1 MPAYAGMTD
10 LIDRGTMRLWSA
22 GIAAVIAALAPA
34 CAPAQPPAHSSFANP
49 SAPVAIQERC
59 TADGIADTT
68 SCYEAAL
75 LAVLEAEGVSG
86 AMETL
91 ETLADTDPALQ
102 RHGHEYSHA
111 IGLSAYETPATVGST
126 FAACTPIFQSGCY
139 HGVIQAYFADPAG
152 AAANGGVTAE
162 SAKALCADQR
172 ENSSSSWLLFQC
184 VHGMGHGLTS
194 LNNYDLEKAL
204 EGCDLLD
211 AVWEQDACYGGIFM
225 ENIVQAT
232 APHHA
237 LGRPETSDEP
247 SLTEQMA
254 MPGHD
259 HSEMAMEMDG
269 SATGVVTGLDPD
281 DPHFPCSALPDRYLG
296 ACYEM
301 QTSAM
306 LFANGGDMAAAAAE
320 CGEAPS
326 RVRHLCYQSLGRDIS
341 SYTAQSHSD
350 ALRLCALAPGNYEA
364 WCHVGFAKNLVDLTA
379 DPSDALA
386 YCSKVRP
393 GRNKEACYRATGEEI
408 GVLTSDAE
416 RRADLCAP
424 APAEYRPFCRTGAG
438 LSALDLGV

>member
-1 MPAYAGMTD
+1 
-10 LIDRGTMRLWSA
+10 MRLRSA
-22 GIAAVIAALAPA
+22 SIAAFIVALAPA
-34 CAPAQPPAHSSFANP
+34 CASTPPPAQTSFDDP
-49 SAPVAIQERC
+49 SAPEAIRARC
-59 TADGIADTT
+59 TSDGVGDST
-68 SCYEAAL
+68 SCYENAL
-75 LAVLEAEGVSG
+75 LSVLEVEGVSS

-91 ETLADTDPALQ
+91 ESLATTDPALQ

-111 IGLSAYETPATVGST
+111 IGLSAYEEPATVGST

-162 SAKALCADQR
+162 SAEALCADQR
-172 ENSSSSWLLFQC
+172 ENASSSWLLFQC

-194 LNNYDLEKAL
+194 LNGYDLEKAL
-204 EGCDLLD
+204 AGCDLLD
-211 AVWEQDACYGGIFM
+211 AVWEQDACYGGVFM

-237 LGRPETSDEP
+237 LGRPETGDEP

-259 HSEMAMEMDG
+259 HSEMAMDMDG
-269 SATGVVTGLDPD
+269 SGAEIITGLDD
-281 DPHFPCSALPDRYLG
+281 EDPHYPCSALADRYLG

-306 LFANGGDMAAAAAE
+306 LFANGGDMAAAAVE
-320 CGEAPS
+320 CGDAPPK
-326 RVRHLCYQSLGRDIS
+326 VRHLCYQSLGRDIS
-341 SYTAQSHSD
+341 SYTAQNHAD
-350 ALRLCALAPGNYEA
+350 ALRLCALAPGDYEA

-379 DPSDALA
+379 DPSDALS
-386 YCSKVRP
+386 YCSKVAP

-408 GVLTSDAE
+408 GVLTSDSA

-424 APAEYRPFCRTGAG
+424 APAEYRPFCRSGAG
-438 LSALDLGV
+438 LSGSDLGV